1 MMVSDKAM
9 ERTMGMNNQVN
20 FVYDIE
26 DDPLDELKHWLF
38 LESVRIKQE
47 KQSLIEE
54 KEKFEKEKKDFE
66 KQKISL
72 SGSVSIQEKQLIR
85 KKELFDKQWK
95 VVEKELRRIAIDK
108 ENLEKERRAFEAERT
123 RFRQTTI
130 QARANIQN
138 TSIFFAGV
146 NSFAALKRR
155 YRDLLKIYHPDN
167 ENGDQSILLAINKE
181 FETLKQKYNVFK

>member
-1 MMVSDKAM
+1 MS
-9 ERTMGMNNQVN
+9 NHVN
-20 FVYDIE
+20 FVYDVE
-26 DDPLDELKHWLF
+26 DDPMDELKHWLF

-54 KEKFEKEKKDFE
+54 KEKLEKEKKEFE

-95 VVEKELRRIAIDK
+95 VVENELRRIAIDK
-108 ENLEKERRAFEAERT
+108 EKLEKEKRAFESERE
-123 RFRQTTI
+123 RFRQASKQATI
-130 QARANIQN
+130 QGKTNIQN

-167 ENGDQSILLAINKE
+167 ENGDQNILLAINKE
-181 FETLKQKYNVFK
+181 FETLKNKYNVFR

>member
-1 MMVSDKAM
+1 MSD
-9 ERTMGMNNQVN
+9 QVN

-38 LESVRIKQE
+38 LENVRIKQE

-54 KEKFEKEKKDFE
+54 KEKLEKEKKEFE

-72 SGSVSIQEKQLIR
+72 SGSVNIQEKQLIR

-95 VVEKELRRIAIDK
+95 IVEKELRRIAIDK
-108 ENLEKERRAFEAERT
+108 DNLEKEKRAFEQEKE
-123 RFRQTTI
+123 RFRQSAKQATI
-130 QARANIQN
+130 QGKTNIQN

-155 YRDLLKIYHPDN
+155 YRDLIKIFHPDN
-167 ENGDQSILLAINKE
+167 ENGDQNILLAINKE
-181 FETLKQKYNVFK
+181 FETLKNKYNVYR

>member
-1 MMVSDKAM
+1 MIS
-9 ERTMGMNNQVN
+9 NQVN
-20 FVYDIE
+20 FIYDIE

-47 KQSLIEE
+47 KQSLMEE
-54 KEKFEKEKKDFE
+54 KEKLEKEKKDVE

-72 SGSVSIQEKQLIR
+72 LGSISIQEKQLIR

-95 VVEKELRRIAIDK
+95 IVERELRRVAMDK
-108 ENLEKERRAFEAERT
+108 ESLDKEKRAFENERE
-123 RFRQTTI
+123 RFRQASKQAAI
-130 QARANIQN
+130 QARTNISN

-155 YRDLLKIYHPDN
+155 HRELLKIYHPDN
-167 ENGDQSILLAINKE
+167 ENGDQNILIAINKE
-181 FETLKQKYNVFK
+181 YETLKNKYNVFR

>member
-1 MMVSDKAM
+1 MSN
-9 ERTMGMNNQVN
+9 GVN

-47 KQSLIEE
+47 KQALQEE
-54 KEKFEKEKKDFE
+54 KERLEKEKREFD
-66 KQKISL
+66 KQKITASNE
-72 SGSVSIQEKQLIR
+72 VNAQEKQLRR
-85 KKELFDKQWK
+85 KRELFERQWK
-95 VVEKELRRIAIDK
+95 VIEKELHKLSVDRENLDK
-108 ENLEKERRAFEAERT
+108 ERKEFLAERA
-123 RFRQTTI
+123 RFRQATI
-130 QARANIQN
+130 KAGDNIQN

-146 NSFAALKRR
+146 NSYSALKRR

-181 FETLKQKYNVFK
+181 FGALKNKYNVFK

>member
-1 MMVSDKAM
+1 MSD
-9 ERTMGMNNQVN
+9 RVN

-26 DDPLDELKHWLF
+26 DDPLNELKHWLF

-47 KQSLIEE
+47 KQSLMEE
-54 KEKFEKEKKDFE
+54 REKFEKERKEFE

-72 SGSVSIQEKQLIR
+72 NGSVSIQEKQLIR

-95 VVEKELRRIAIDK
+95 VVEKELRKIAADK
-108 ENLEKERRAFEAERT
+108 ENLEKERKAFEAERA
-123 RFRQTTI
+123 RFRQATI
-130 QARANIQN
+130 QPRTNIQN

-146 NSFAALKRR
+146 NSFSALKRR

-181 FETLKQKYNVFK
+181 FETLKNKYDVFK

>member
-1 MMVSDKAM
+1 MS
-9 ERTMGMNNQVN
+9 NQVN

-54 KEKFEKEKKDFE
+54 KEKLEKEKKEFE

-72 SGSVSIQEKQLIR
+72 SGSVNIQEKQLIR

-108 ENLEKERRAFEAERT
+108 ENLEKERRAFESERE
-123 RFRQTTI
+123 RFRQAAKQATI
-130 QARANIQN
+130 QARTNIQN

-146 NSFAALKRR
+146 DSFAALKRR

-167 ENGDQSILLAINKE
+167 VNGDQNILLAINKE
-181 FETLKQKYNVFK
+181 FETLKNKYNVFK

>member
-1 MMVSDKAM
+1 MS
-9 ERTMGMNNQVN
+9 NQVN

-38 LESVRIKQE
+38 LENVRIKQE

-54 KEKFEKEKKDFE
+54 KEKLEKEKKEFE

-72 SGSVSIQEKQLIR
+72 SGSVNIQEKQLIR

-95 VVEKELRRIAIDK
+95 IVEKELRRIAIDK
-108 ENLEKERRAFEAERT
+108 DNLEKEKRAFEQEKE
-123 RFRQTTI
+123 RFRQSAKQATI
-130 QARANIQN
+130 QGKTNIQN

-155 YRDLLKIYHPDN
+155 YRDLIKIFHPDN
-167 ENGDQSILLAINKE
+167 ENGDQNILLAINKE
-181 FETLKQKYNVFK
+181 FETLKNKYNVYR

>member
-1 MMVSDKAM
+1 MS
-9 ERTMGMNNQVN
+9 NQVN

-54 KEKFEKEKKDFE
+54 REKLEKDKKEFE

-72 SGSVSIQEKQLIR
+72 SGSVNIQEKQLIR

-95 VVEKELRRIAIDK
+95 IVEKELRRIAIDK
-108 ENLEKERRAFEAERT
+108 DNLEKERRAFESERE
-123 RFRQTTI
+123 RFRQAAKQSTI
-130 QARANIQN
+130 QGRTNIQN

-146 NSFAALKRR
+146 DSFASLKRR

-167 ENGDQSILLAINKE
+167 ENGDQNILLAINKE
-181 FETLKQKYNVFK
+181 FETLKSKYNVFK

>member
-1 MMVSDKAM
+1 MS
-9 ERTMGMNNQVN
+9 NHVN

-26 DDPLDELKHWLF
+26 DDPMDELKHWLF

-47 KQSLIEE
+47 KQSLMEE
-54 KEKFEKEKKDFE
+54 KEKLEKEKKEFE

-95 VVEKELRRIAIDK
+95 VVENELRRIANDK
-108 ENLEKERRAFEAERT
+108 EKLEKEKRAFESEKE
-123 RFRQTTI
+123 RFRQASKQATI
-130 QARANIQN
+130 QGRTNIQN

-155 YRDLLKIYHPDN
+155 YRDLIKIYHPDN
-167 ENGDQSILLAINKE
+167 ENGDQNILLPINKE
-181 FETLKQKYNVFK
+181 FETLKNKYDVFR